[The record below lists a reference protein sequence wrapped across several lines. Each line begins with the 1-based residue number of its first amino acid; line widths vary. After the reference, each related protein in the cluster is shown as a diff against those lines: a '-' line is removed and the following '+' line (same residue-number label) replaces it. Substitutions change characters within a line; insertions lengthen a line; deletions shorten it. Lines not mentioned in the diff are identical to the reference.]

1 LLAARTDHRTGAFM
15 SGKGR
20 PGPDPKWT
28 NKVHVKFDDELL
40 DFVDGLANVMGVAR
54 AAVIRAL
61 CEAHR
66 GYLLRSAVEYI
77 ETRINEAEKELQAW
91 PRS

>member
-1 LLAARTDHRTGAFM
+1 M
-15 SGKGR
+15 SGQGK

-28 NKVHVKFDDELL
+28 HKVHVKFDDELL
-40 DFVDGLANVMGVAR
+40 DFVDGLANVMGVPR

-66 GYLLRSAVEYI
+66 RYLLQSAVEYV
-77 ETRINEAEKELQAW
+77 ETRINEAEQEFQA
-91 PRS
+91 